1 VASFENTLRAV
12 NDLRATSIIDD
23 YAVAGAMA
31 LMFWVEPVPTFDL
44 DVLVL
49 LPPSA
54 RPLVSL
60 EPINRWAA
68 ERGYTAEHEHV
79 VIEGVSVQFLPSYGE
94 LADEAIRTAA
104 DLQYH
109 GVGVR
114 VVKPEY
120 LIALYLVPS
129 ASTAKRRERAAALRD
144 SPCIDRE
151 RLDDVMTRFKLT
163 F

>member
-1 VASFENTLRAV
+1 MASFENTLRAV
-12 NDLRATSIIDD
+12 NDLRATGIIDD

-54 RPLVSL
+54 GPLVSL
-60 EPINRWAA
+60 EPIYRWAA
-68 ERGYTAEHEHV
+68 ERGYAAEHEHV

-94 LADEAIRTAA
+94 LADEAIQTAA
-104 DLQYH
+104 DLQYQ

-114 VVKPEY
+114 VVIPEY
-120 LIALYLVPS
+120 LIALYLVPT
-129 ASTAKRRERAAALRD
+129 ARTAKRRERAAALLD
-144 SPCIDRE
+144 SPGIDRE